1 MTGLYNPKAFIV
13 HAASLGQTFVHCR
26 SLSTAASLRSL
37 GRISVP
43 VWLTTLSGQL
53 PIIALVGRYPTN
65 KLIGLGAILKRH
77 LESEGTFGLPL
88 MRAGDVMRNLRLSDV
103 FPTQGQVP
111 QALLT
116 SSPLYSG
123 PRRDPF
129 AFDLHA

>member
-1 MTGLYNPKAFIV
+1 VTGLYNPKAFIV
-13 HAASLGQTFVHCR
+13 HAASHRRAFAHCGC
-26 SLSTAASLRSL
+26 LSTAASLRSL

-53 PIIALVGRYPTN
+53 PIIALVSRYLTN
-65 KLIGLGAILKRH
+65 KLIGLVTILKRH
-77 LESEGTFGLPL
+77 LESEGTFDLPH
-88 MRAGDVMRNLRLSDV
+88 MRAEDVMRNLRLSGM
-103 FPTQGQVP
+103 FPTRGQIS

-123 PRRDPF
+123 FRRIRF